1 METRATVTTGAG
13 LPSEVE
19 LEAGGKVRTVAFDLP
34 GDLSDGEAGPTSTQA
49 VSAALASCTA
59 VTLRVYA
66 ERKGWSLDG
75 LEVEVTTTY
84 EGPNPSLFTVKL
96 NWPDHLEP
104 EQVERLERIAG
115 RCPVHRLLA
124 EATAVE
130 IETS

>member
-115 RCPVHRLLA
+115 RCPVHRLRA

>member
-75 LEVEVTTTY
+75 LEVEVTTAY

>member
-96 NWPDHLEP
+96 HWPDHLEP

>member
-34 GDLSDGEAGPTSTQA
+34 GDLSYGEAGPTSTQA

-96 NWPDHLEP
+96 HWPDHLEP